1 MWRGNPGKSPLHRVE
16 CDAVTVHK
24 LFQFAQDLEWLGV
37 ELEFY
42 GQRHVNAGSPESGP
56 AWMEFLAKQRG
67 VLLTVDKIE
76 RELKGAIRFNPTS
89 LVGVEFPLEIAF
101 ESISTLLEAAEDIR
115 YTTLT
120 AVGELPRKV
129 RNFTKMVETY
139 LNTLGGGAE

>member
-1 MWRGNPGKSPLHRVE
+1 MHQVE
-16 CDAVTVHK
+16 CHAVAIHK
-24 LFQFAQDLEWLGV
+24 LFQLAQDLEWLGV

-42 GQRHVNAGSPESGP
+42 AQRHAGAGSPESGP
-56 AWMEFLAKQRG
+56 AWVDFLAKQRG
-67 VLLTVDKIE
+67 VLLTIDKIE

-115 YTTLT
+115 HSTIT
-120 AVGELPRKV
+120 AAGELARKV